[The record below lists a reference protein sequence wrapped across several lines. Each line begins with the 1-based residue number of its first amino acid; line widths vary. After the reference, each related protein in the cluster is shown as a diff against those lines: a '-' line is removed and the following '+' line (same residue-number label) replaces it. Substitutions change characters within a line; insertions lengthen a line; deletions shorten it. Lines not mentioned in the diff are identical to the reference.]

1 MNIQLIVEN
10 QLCDFDNKSYT
21 TLQKEFIS
29 EDELIVKE
37 VEFSYTISIPVSARN
52 MQIFGFRNTFDV
64 GNKFGKIYNAE
75 LYANE
80 VLIIRGKLKL
90 TEITKE
96 YFKGNL
102 YVPQKRTVEDVL
114 GDRKLREII
123 PHMKRMNTLGD
134 FTQNNNYVMG
144 MNTVDIPLAQYRD
157 RHVCY
162 PYVLYQLPYN
172 EVDNANL
179 QGLNFYQ
186 QDLKYKNH
194 TMFNNNIFPAF
205 NVLSVIKDM
214 FATEGYTVQGNVF
227 TDDKFKDLYQTFQYT
242 YADYQDQ
249 RESPYYLNFSAI
261 YSNWAY
267 SGDTVVISPT
277 LSTETMWTEDSFV
290 TNITDPGS
298 DHFNGE
304 TSGSYLAGVDCPLMA
319 GKGFTTLEIRQN
331 DQHILKA
338 GTNSPDSYVIV
349 IPKDGW
355 YRIHCD
361 GRMNYTLKNSDVGR
375 GGIHFPSGIYHQE
388 DRESIGGWLDECDNT
403 GLEEQPFEFQI
414 KKGGPKDNPRLYSF
428 NSGLPCMPVSYS
440 QGDTV
445 IRVNG
450 AGAMAIKCPKDTP
463 RQRYYGK
470 NHFQTIIGD
479 WSDEKPTQDLVGGAR
494 LGGAYF
500 SDVYTPQYYGPIPRP
515 NRWQFM
521 GCLLALPRADMQM
534 VFTDSSKKYFQI
546 IDRNYNVDADV
557 ATGLRYEYANN
568 TALVMLPKNN
578 AHYNFAG
585 YNIANYDTGWFD
597 QTTNLGAKTI
607 PYEDTSSVYTANTA
621 TTNGYDD
628 AGSWVIN
635 DVVWFDKGDTINLE
649 CVMPQHAGGHYLEPG
664 GGTSSNWVRQTF
676 WINGTFVHFNFELGF
691 VKGDK
696 KWVPTADD
704 KVPSFDN
711 IKKPKETNV
720 NKFLPDVKCNDYL
733 NGFLK
738 TFNLQLT
745 HPSERMFSIDYAT
758 MNGVQGDVVS
768 IDDMCHID
776 DAEFKSLDLPST
788 RQISWKLD
796 KSETGYVHG
805 NQSPY
810 KTENEP
816 WYESGY
822 TGELLV
828 TNETNTSGEIDKT
841 ESSWSYN
848 WYKDM
853 RFINGLGLSVTGCPV
868 SVICDSSVYDT
879 TSSYSNQSDEAPQ
892 TNKTSRLFF
901 LGKNVNTSMYN
912 YIEFKYDEIDGVDKT
927 ARLVLPSNSM
937 VTKQTSGNREY
948 LLDFNRAVNERR
960 KSITD
965 IFFNIFIQSGYQ
977 VNIPVKLD
985 NITYGK
991 IKSGTLIK
999 LNDGYYK
1006 AKAIEG
1012 HDVSEQN
1019 FATMSLLTL
1028 T

>member
-21 TLQKEFIS
+21 TLQKEFVS

-37 VEFSYTISIPVSARN
+37 VEFSYTISIPVTAKN
-52 MQIFGFRNTFDV
+52 MQIFGFKNTFDV
-64 GNKFGKIYNAE
+64 ANKFGKIYNAE

-80 VLIIRGKLKL
+80 VIIIRGKLKL
-90 TEITKE
+90 TEISKE
-96 YFKGNL
+96 YFKGNI
-102 YVPQKRTVEDVL
+102 YVPQKMTVEDVL
-114 GDRKLREII
+114 GDRKLNEII
-123 PHMKRMNTLGD
+123 PHMKMMNTLGD
-134 FTQNNNYVMG
+134 FTQTNNYVM
-144 MNTVDIPLAQYRD
+144 NLTTADIPLAKYRD

-179 QGLNFYQ
+179 ENLNFYQ
-186 QDLKYKNH
+186 QELAYKKH
-194 TMFNNNIFPAF
+194 TMYNNNIFPAF

-214 FATEGYTVQGNVF
+214 FTTEGYTVQGNVF
-227 TDDKFKDLYQTFQYT
+227 TDDKFKDLYQTFKYT
-242 YADYQDQ
+242 YADYQDK

-267 SGDTVVISPT
+267 SGNTVIISPT
-277 LSTETMWTEDSFV
+277 LSTETLWQEDSFM
-290 TNITDPGS
+290 TNKSDPGS
-298 DHFNGE
+298 DEFNQEFNG
-304 TSGSYLAGVDCPLMA
+304 TYQAGVDCPLMA
-319 GKGFTTLEIRQN
+319 GKDFTTLNIRQN
-331 DQHILKA
+331 DQHMLKA
-338 GTNSPDSYVIV
+338 GANSSDSYVVV

-361 GRMNYTLKNSDVGR
+361 GRMNYTLKYSDVVAQYSQVW
-375 GGIHFPSGIYHQE
+375 GGQSGIYFQE
-388 DRESIGGWLDECDNT
+388 DRETIGGWLDECDNT

-414 KKGGPKDNPRLYSF
+414 KRGGPKDNPRLYSF

-440 QGDTV
+440 QDNTV
-445 IRVNG
+445 VRINED
-450 AGAMAIKCPKDTP
+450 GAMAIKCPKDTP

-479 WSDEKPTQDLVGGAR
+479 WSDEQDSTDLVGGAR

-500 SDVYTPQYYGPIPRP
+500 SDIYKPQYYGPIPRP
-515 NRWQFM
+515 NRWAFK

-546 IDRNYNVDADV
+546 IDRNYNVDAEV
-557 ATGLRYEYANN
+557 ATGFRYEYANN
-568 TALVMLPKNN
+568 TALILLPKNN

-597 QTTNLGAKTI
+597 QTTNIGAKTI

-635 DVVWFDKGDTINLE
+635 DVVWFDKGDTINFE
-649 CVMPQHAGGHYLEPG
+649 CIIPQHAGGHYTCCHSE
-664 GGTSSNWVRQTF
+664 WEYQTF
-676 WINGTFVHFNFELGF
+676 WINGTFVHFNFEMGY
-691 VKGDK
+691 VNGNKQ
-696 KWVPTADD
+696 WVPSQGDV
-704 KVPSFDN
+704 VPSFDN
-711 IKKPKETNV
+711 IKTPKETNV
-720 NKFLPDVKCNDYL
+720 NQFLPDMKCNEYL

-745 HPSERMFSIDYAT
+745 HPSEKVFSIDYAT
-758 MNGVQGDVVS
+758 MNDVQGDVVS
-768 IDDMCHID
+768 LDDLCNVD

-788 RQISWKLD
+788 RQISWKID
-796 KSETGYVHG
+796 KTETGYVNG

-810 KTENEP
+810 KTVDEP
-816 WYESGY
+816 WYNSGY
-822 TGELLV
+822 TGELVV
-828 TNETNTSGEIDKT
+828 TNDTNTSGQINKT
-841 ESSWSYN
+841 ESMWSYN
-848 WYKDM
+848 WYKDI
-853 RFINGLGLSVTGCPV
+853 RFLNGLGLSVTGCPV
-868 SVICDSSVYDT
+868 SVICDSNVYES
-879 TSSYSNQSDEAPQ
+879 TSSYSNQQDEAPQ

-901 LGKNVNTSMYN
+901 LGKNINTLMYN
-912 YIEFKYDEIDGVDKT
+912 YIEFKYDEVDGVDKT

-948 LLDFNRAVNERR
+948 LLDFNKVVNERR

-977 VNIPVKLD
+977 VDIPVKLD

-991 IKSGTLIK
+991 IKAGTLIK

-1028 T
+1028 I